1 MNQSAAYQVVIPQW
15 VPWVALSLTV
25 ALAGLI
31 AYLVRREKW
40 KNEGSDIMR
49 RRNLQ
54 FLLLLVL
61 LIYIPQTT
69 YAENRETTEVG
80 IGFTKTSDIPS
91 KNPVVN
97 VLPQT
102 TIQSLSI
109 VRSRTQIKRLPKTG
123 DNRITWLSWF
133 GILFLIS
140 SFWLF
145 LFRQLCRKGE

>member
-1 MNQSAAYQVVIPQW
+1 
-15 VPWVALSLTV
+15 
-25 ALAGLI
+25 
-31 AYLVRREKW
+31 
-40 KNEGSDIMR
+40 MR

-91 KNPVVN
+91 KKNPVVN

-145 LFRQLCRKGE
+145 LFR

>member
-1 MNQSAAYQVVIPQW
+1 
-15 VPWVALSLTV
+15 
-25 ALAGLI
+25 
-31 AYLVRREKW
+31 
-40 KNEGSDIMR
+40 MR

-91 KNPVVN
+91 KKNPVVN

-145 LFRQLCRKGE
+145 LFRQLCRKGV

>member
-31 AYLVRREKW
+31 AYLVRRGEKW

-69 YAENRETTEVG
+69 YAENRR
-80 IGFTKTSDIPS
+80 
-91 KNPVVN
+91 
-97 VLPQT
+97 PQKSESGLQKLQT
-102 TIQSLSI
+102 YHQKIQL
-109 VRSRTQIKRLPKTG
+109 
-123 DNRITWLSWF
+123 
-133 GILFLIS
+133 
-140 SFWLF
+140 
-145 LFRQLCRKGE
+145 

>member
-1 MNQSAAYQVVIPQW
+1 M
-15 VPWVALSLTV
+15 
-25 ALAGLI
+25 
-31 AYLVRREKW
+31 K
-40 KNEGSDIMR
+40 

-61 LIYIPQTT
+61 IIYIPQTT

-91 KNPVVN
+91 KKNPAVN

-109 VRSRTQIKRLPKTG
+109 VRNRTQVKRFPKTG
-123 DNRITWLSWF
+123 DKRINGLSWL

-140 SFWLF
+140 SFWMF
-145 LFRQLCRKGE
+145 LFRQLVEKENNYE